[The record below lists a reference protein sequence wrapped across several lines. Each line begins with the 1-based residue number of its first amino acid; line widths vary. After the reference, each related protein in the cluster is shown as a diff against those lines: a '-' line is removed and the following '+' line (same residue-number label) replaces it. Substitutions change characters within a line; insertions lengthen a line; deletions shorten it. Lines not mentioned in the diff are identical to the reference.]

1 MSTDDH
7 DVFQAFTDA
16 GHITGIERTIS
27 SGKEG
32 TVYLCRANP
41 ATGAEFYAA
50 KVYRARDVRSFKDD
64 ARYKEGRSLH
74 RMEREERAIAKKTR
88 FGRVVDDALWIGNE
102 ADALGMLFETGADVP
117 RLVATGGNAL
127 LMEYIGDAEGPAPQ
141 LRSVRLDHATATAA
155 WERLVWNIETFLAHN
170 VVHGDLSPYNV
181 LWFGD
186 EIRIIDFPQ
195 RVDPRRNPNAEDLL
209 RRDLGV
215 LETYFRRFGVDA
227 DAEATAD
234 DLWMRF
240 TFAWL

>member
-1 MSTDDH
+1 MSADDH
-7 DVFQAFTDA
+7 DVFQEFTDA
-16 GHITGIERTIS
+16 GHITGVDRTIK

-50 KVYRARDVRSFKDD
+50 KIYRARDVRTFKDD
-64 ARYKEGRSLH
+64 AVYKEGRSLA
-74 RMEREERAIAKKTR
+74 RMDREKRAVAKKTR
-88 FGRVVDDALWIGNE
+88 FGRLFDDALWIGNE
-102 ADALGMLFETGADVP
+102 AEALRRLAGTGADIP
-117 RLVATGGNAL
+117 RLIASSGNAL
-127 LMEYIGDAEGPAPQ
+127 LMEYIGDASSPAPQ
-141 LRSVRLDHATATAA
+141 LRSVRLDAATANVV
-155 WERLVWNIETFLAHN
+155 WERLVWNIETFLANN

-181 LWFGD
+181 LWWED

-195 RVDPRRNPNAEDLL
+195 QVDPRKNPNAEDLL

-215 LETYFRRFGVDA
+215 LATHFRRFGVDV
-227 DAEATAD
+227 DAEAIVD

>member
-1 MSTDDH
+1 MSADDH
-7 DVFQAFTDA
+7 DVFQVFTDA
-16 GHITGIERTIS
+16 GHITGVERTIK

-50 KVYRARDVRSFKDD
+50 KIYRARDVRTFKDD
-64 ARYKEGRSLH
+64 AVYKEGRSLA
-74 RMEREERAIAKKTR
+74 RMDREKRAIAKKTR
-88 FGRVVDDALWIGNE
+88 FGRVIDDALWIGNE
-102 ADALGMLFETGADVP
+102 ADALRTLESTGADIP
-117 RLVATGGNAL
+117 QLVASSGNAL
-127 LMEYIGDAEGPAPQ
+127 LMEYIGDEGSPAPQ
-141 LRSVRLDHATATAA
+141 LRTVRLDTATATAV
-155 WERLVWNIETFLAHN
+155 WERLLWNIELFLAHN

-181 LWFGD
+181 LWWSN

-195 RVDPRRNPNAEDLL
+195 RVDPRSNPNAEDLL

-215 LETYFRRFGVDA
+215 LATYFRRFGVDI
-227 DAEATAD
+227 DAEAVGD